1 MGRKAAIRSAPD
13 WSRIEWPDDVPGP
26 FAASALRQIKPT
38 GFWTRW
44 RHALVNIFKS
54 TPAWEK
60 EEAFYALLLAAAFA
74 DREIQKEEE
83 RELNA
88 LVARTPT
95 LAALSDDRKSALHKR
110 LCRLLE
116 KDFASTVESACASL
130 PEDMRV
136 SAFSHAVD
144 IVYADRVIYPQEA
157 RYLNK
162 LVELLGIDEAKA
174 ESVATAMKEKN
185 AF

>member
-1 MGRKAAIRSAPD
+1 MGRKAHIRTVPD
-13 WSRIEWPDDVPGP
+13 WSRTEWPDSVPGP
-26 FAASALRQIKPT
+26 FAQTALRQIKPT

-54 TPAWEK
+54 TPVWEK

-95 LAALSDDRKSALHKR
+95 LAALSDDRKSGLHKR

-116 KDFASTVESACASL
+116 KDEELYDVVVVAYDRPFLFASLCGAMAGFGLSIGT
-130 PEDMRV
+130 R
-136 SAFSHAVD
+136 
-144 IVYADRVIYPQEA
+144 
-157 RYLNK
+157 
-162 LVELLGIDEAKA
+162 
-174 ESVATAMKEKN
+174 ATAHESDGHRDGSQMRTT
-185 AF
+185 